1 MRWCLKI
8 WVLFIILCAVSCT
21 HDNQRLEAAL
31 SLAGENRAEL
41 EKVLRHYED
50 DTLKYR
56 AARFLIE
63 NMPYHTYYDGKE
75 LEKFRKYFT
84 CFTHTRKTSSELI
97 DSLKKA
103 DGEFFM
109 GSLQRRR
116 DVEVIDSAYLVKNID
131 HAYRVWKAQPW
142 GRNVSFQDFCEY
154 ILPYRVGDEVPE
166 EWRERIYE
174 RYNPKLDS
182 IRGMPQAADPLFAAR
197 VLLDTLIKERIYFTS
212 SFPTGPHIGPKVVEW
227 RSGSCKEL
235 ADLFIYVCR
244 SVGIACGTDV
254 MVMRGD
260 NNAPHFWNFV
270 LDQEGKTYEV
280 EYPNPPLRPAAELWN
295 PKGKVYRETYS
306 LNTSMMEDLDKPSD
320 EVYPTF
326 RYPLFKDVTPE
337 YAGRWN
343 RTLTLPKEVLYSEK
357 TTSDIVY
364 LCLSCRDSWIPVAYT
379 HMESDSIRF
388 HDVEGDI
395 IFRLAFWDGQGLE
408 LCSDPILLEK
418 TSGNLRYFNPGN
430 KQDTVAL
437 YFKYHLYNETF
448 IFRMPGGV
456 FEASNDVGFRHTD
469 TLFLVK
475 DVPERL
481 YNTLWV
487 DNRKSYRYVRYR
499 GGDGSFCNIAE
510 VAFYDASDSG
520 WALRGKVIGT
530 PGCFEQNGSHEYTNV
545 FDGDPYT
552 SFNYKYAEG
561 GWAGLD
567 LGSAH
572 RIAKI
577 VYVPRNR
584 DNFIRKGDV
593 YELLYWKGR
602 RWNSAGRQKAVA
614 DSLVYTVPENSLLYL
629 INHTRG
635 KDERIFEIKDGR
647 QVFW

>member
-1 MRWCLKI
+1 MRVFLKLLLLFF
-8 WVLFIILCAVSCT
+8 VLFSVSCT
-21 HDNQRLEAAL
+21 PDRQRLDAALEAA
-31 SLAGENRAEL
+31 GDNRAEL
-41 EKVLRHYED
+41 EKVLRHYKG

-63 NMPYHTYYDGKE
+63 NMPYHTYYVGKE
-75 LEKFRKYFT
+75 LEKYKKYFI
-84 CFTHTRKTSSELI
+84 CFPLTRKTPAELM
-97 DSLKKA
+97 DSLKEA
-103 DGEFFM
+103 DGAFFM
-109 GSLQRRR
+109 GSLYRKK
-116 DVEVIDSAYLVKNID
+116 DIETIDSAFLVRNID
-131 HAYRVWKAQPW
+131 HAFQVWKAQPW
-142 GRNVSFQDFCEY
+142 GRNVTFQDFCEY

-212 SFPTGPHIGPKVVEW
+212 SFPTGPHIGSKVVEW

-260 NNAPHFWNFV
+260 NNVPHFWNFV

-306 LNTSMMEDLDKPSD
+306 LNVPMLEDLNKPS
-320 EVYPTF
+320 EELYPTF

-343 RTLTLPKEVLYSEK
+343 RTLTLPKEVLYSERPV
-357 TTSDIVY
+357 SDILY

-379 HMESDSIRF
+379 HIEADSIRF
-388 HDVEGDI
+388 RDVEGDI
-395 IFRLAFWDGQGLE
+395 IFRLASWDGKGLD

-418 TSGNLRYFNPGN
+418 ETGNLRYFNPGSET
-430 KQDTVAL
+430 DTVSL

-456 FEASNDVGFRHTD
+456 FEGSNDPCFKQVD

-475 DVPERL
+475 NVPERL
-481 YNTLWV
+481 YNTVWV
-487 DNRKSYRYVRYR
+487 DSSRHYRYVRYR
-499 GGDGSFCNIAE
+499 GGKGSFCNIAE
-510 VAFYDASDSG
+510 VAFYDYPDYG
-520 WALRGKVIGT
+520 VPLKGKVIGT
-530 PGCFEQNGSHEYTNV
+530 PGCFEGDGSHEYANV

-552 SFNYKYAEG
+552 SFDYKYPDG

-584 DNFIRKGDV
+584 DNFIRKGDL
-593 YELLYWKGR
+593 YELLYWKDR
-602 RWNSAGRQKAVA
+602 RWNSAGSKKAVA